1 MTYLILVE
9 CKKPLDTEILKQ
21 ANNQNKA
28 FFDKDEADETV
39 KNLNDYYGEG
49 YSRVVAV

>member
-9 CKKPLDTEILKQ
+9 CKNPLDAEILKQ
-21 ANNQNKA
+21 ANNQNKE
-28 FFDKDEADETV
+28 FFNKEEADEAV
-39 KNLNDYYGEG
+39 KKMNDYYGEG